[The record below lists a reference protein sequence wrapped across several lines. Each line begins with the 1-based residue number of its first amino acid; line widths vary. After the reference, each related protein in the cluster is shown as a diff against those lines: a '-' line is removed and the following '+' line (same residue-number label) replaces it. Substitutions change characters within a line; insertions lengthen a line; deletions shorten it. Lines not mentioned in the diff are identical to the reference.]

1 PNIVA
6 STNIACVNFGE
17 TTVNN
22 TLVLDSQ
29 VTGNY
34 TFEWYADG
42 NLIAGETGSTLT
54 VTEVTQA
61 QVVFSVIAISNS
73 ALQCASDT

>member
-1 PNIVA
+1 
-6 STNIACVNFGE
+6 
-17 TTVNN
+17 
-22 TLVLDSQ
+22 
-29 VTGNY
+29 
-34 TFEWYADG
+34 G

-73 ALQCASDT
+73 ALQCASDTTPDRTRFTVIRSGLASNVTYTVTNAFSEQQIITVT